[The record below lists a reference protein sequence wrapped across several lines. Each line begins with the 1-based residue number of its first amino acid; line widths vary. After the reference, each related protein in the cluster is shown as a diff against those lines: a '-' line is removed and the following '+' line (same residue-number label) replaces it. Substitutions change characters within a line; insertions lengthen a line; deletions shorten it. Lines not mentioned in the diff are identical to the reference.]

1 MDHARSD
8 VISWIWSNPPDEGS
22 GLTLEFWVYLYDLH
36 LDHTPF
42 SYGAYDSYTNYENAN
57 EFTVY
62 LTSRFLRVFRGTSR
76 YDCEAQRCLN
86 ISSVSEWNHIAAT
99 LDTSTGDLKIYI
111 GGDLVDQTVVSGD
124 FRKPIVPKGAVIL
137 GNEQDAFAG
146 GFDELQALDG
156 MLDNL
161 RLWNCVRTA
170 SEIAK
175 GLHQRLDP
183 ADYPDMTQLLHFDE
197 VISESQGQIIQDL
210 SGRGESAL
218 WGRMPT
224 LKNEMI
230 YQTARGITPPQAP
243 RLVASLADVYGSA
256 IVVYLHP
263 GEARTILLRAHAE
276 EESDI
281 VVTLE
286 TELAAT
292 VGGSEGTLTNLDGHA
307 IEAGAT
313 LSHSGDE
320 GGPIVRYT
328 APQSLAGPVA
338 WSANFSYRVTD
349 VTSGEHTVATV
360 VIHDLSQQTVSD
372 MPVLAAAGRGCDA
385 ALAGAP
391 SAARAGLM
399 RRTGGSLSGSC
410 RAGYAGASG
419 REPVW
424 CAAGADAAQRGSL
437 SGVAAGAGLMRR
449 CSREPVWQLKAGR
462 GWRVSGL
469 QGACLPR
476 LRRSV
481 ALGTRLADSMP

>member
-372 MPVLAAAGRGCDA
+372 MEFYTDEDTPNYLILGTIGMDGLPVQTILTSI
-385 ALAGAP
+385 P
-391 SAARAGLM
+391 SLGTLHQASFQSDSPAKY
-399 RRTGGSLSGSC
+399 TSVD
-410 RAGYAGASG
+410 YANLK
-419 REPVW
+419 EP
-424 CAAGADAAQRGSL
+424 L
-437 SGVAAGAGLMRR
+437 
-449 CSREPVWQLKAGR
+449 LKEDLPI
-462 GWRVSGL
+462 RVSNSRGIL
-469 QGACLPR
+469 IYEPPQDTAN
-476 LRRSV
+476 
-481 ALGTRLADSMP
+481 ADFPLTSF